1 MMGKVWQQ
9 YKASVLLLGGL
20 IIGGIAGV
28 VFGEKATVVQPL
40 GDLFLNLM
48 FVMLV
53 PLVFF
58 SISSAIANMNGMK
71 RLGKIMGSTFF
82 IFFATALVAAV
93 VGYIGVVLYNPIK
106 GIDVDSVKALMGTP
120 EASSTANMGLLE
132 RIVNTLTVPDFHL
145 LLSKSNMLQLI
156 VFSILVGVS
165 TSMANEAGKPVAKL
179 LASGNAVMMKM
190 VSVIMYYAPIGLGC
204 YFASVIGTLG
214 SKILGGYARSMILYV
229 VIAVIYYL
237 LFFSMYAF
245 IAGGKAGLKIYWRNI
260 APPSITAIATCSS
273 AASIPVNL
281 EYAKKMGITPDIAE
295 TVIPLGANTHK
306 DGSVIGGVI
315 KIAFLFGIFGK
326 EMTTPSAMV
335 TVILGAFLVG
345 AVMGAI
351 PGGGMI
357 AEMLIVN
364 IFGFPLEAVPVIVI
378 ISTIIDMP
386 ATLINSSGNL
396 ASGMLVTRIVEGK
409 NWLKDFLTDTP
420 A

>member
-1 MMGKVWQQ
+1 MGKVWQQ

-120 EASSTANMGLLE
+120 EASSTADMGLLE

-245 IAGGKAGLKIYWRNI
+245 IAGGKAGLKIYWSNI

>member
-1 MMGKVWQQ
+1 MGKVWQQ

-120 EASSTANMGLLE
+120 EASSTADMGLLE

-409 NWLKDFLTDTP
+409 NWLKDFLTDTL

>member
-1 MMGKVWQQ
+1 MGKVWQQ

-82 IFFATALVAAV
+82 IFFATALVAAI

-120 EASSTANMGLLE
+120 EASSTADMGLLE

>member
-1 MMGKVWQQ
+1 MGKVWQQ

-120 EASSTANMGLLE
+120 EASSTADMGLLE

-237 LFFSMYAF
+237 LFCSMYAF
-245 IAGGKAGLKIYWRNI
+245 IAGGKAVVNIYWRNI

>member
-1 MMGKVWQQ
+1 MGKVWQQ

-120 EASSTANMGLLE
+120 EASSTADMGLLE

-165 TSMANEAGKPVAKL
+165 TSMANEAGKSVAKL

>member
-1 MMGKVWQQ
+1 MGKVWQQ

-28 VFGEKATVVQPL
+28 VFGEKATAVQPL

-120 EASSTANMGLLE
+120 EASSTADMGLLE

>member
-1 MMGKVWQQ
+1 MGKVWQQ

-120 EASSTANMGLLE
+120 EASSTADMGLLE

-165 TSMANEAGKPVAKL
+165 TSMADEAGKPVAKL

-396 ASGMLVTRIVEGK
+396 ASGMLVARIVEGK

>member
-1 MMGKVWQQ
+1 MIGKVWQQ

-120 EASSTANMGLLE
+120 EASSTADMGLLE

>member
-1 MMGKVWQQ
+1 MGKVWQQ

-20 IIGGIAGV
+20 IIGGIAGA

-120 EASSTANMGLLE
+120 EASSTADMGLLE

-165 TSMANEAGKPVAKL
+165 TSLANEAGKPVAKL

-306 DGSVIGGVI
+306 DGSVIGCVI

-386 ATLINSSGNL
+386 ATLLNSSGNL

>member
-1 MMGKVWQQ
+1 MGKVWQQ

-120 EASSTANMGLLE
+120 EASSTADMGLLE

-214 SKILGGYARSMILYV
+214 SKILGGYARSLILYV

>member
-1 MMGKVWQQ
+1 MGKVWQQ

-120 EASSTANMGLLE
+120 EASSTEDMGLLE

>member
-1 MMGKVWQQ
+1 
-9 YKASVLLLGGL
+9 
-20 IIGGIAGV
+20 
-28 VFGEKATVVQPL
+28 
-40 GDLFLNLM
+40 
-48 FVMLV
+48 
-53 PLVFF
+53 
-58 SISSAIANMNGMK
+58 
-71 RLGKIMGSTFF
+71 
-82 IFFATALVAAV
+82 
-93 VGYIGVVLYNPIK
+93 
-106 GIDVDSVKALMGTP
+106 MGTP
-120 EASSTANMGLLE
+120 EASSTADMGLLE

-165 TSMANEAGKPVAKL
+165 TSMADEAGKPVAKL

>member
-120 EASSTANMGLLE
+120 EASSTADMGLLE

-165 TSMANEAGKPVAKL
+165 TSMADEAGKPVAKL

>member
-1 MMGKVWQQ
+1 MGKVWQQ

-120 EASSTANMGLLE
+120 EASSTADMGLLE

-386 ATLINSSGNL
+386 ATLLNSSGNL

>member
-1 MMGKVWQQ
+1 
-9 YKASVLLLGGL
+9 
-20 IIGGIAGV
+20 
-28 VFGEKATVVQPL
+28 
-40 GDLFLNLM
+40 
-48 FVMLV
+48 
-53 PLVFF
+53 
-58 SISSAIANMNGMK
+58 
-71 RLGKIMGSTFF
+71 
-82 IFFATALVAAV
+82 
-93 VGYIGVVLYNPIK
+93 
-106 GIDVDSVKALMGTP
+106 
-120 EASSTANMGLLE
+120 
-132 RIVNTLTVPDFHL
+132 
-145 LLSKSNMLQLI
+145 
-156 VFSILVGVS
+156 
-165 TSMANEAGKPVAKL
+165 MANEAGKPVAKL

>member
-1 MMGKVWQQ
+1 MGKVWQQ

-120 EASSTANMGLLE
+120 EASSTADMGFLE

-245 IAGGKAGLKIYWRNI
+245 FAGGKAGLKIYWRNI

>member
-1 MMGKVWQQ
+1 MIGKVWQQ

-120 EASSTANMGLLE
+120 EASSTADMGLLE

-315 KIAFLFGIFGK
+315 NIAFLFGIFGK

>member
-1 MMGKVWQQ
+1 MGKVWQQ

-120 EASSTANMGLLE
+120 EASSTADMGLLE

>member
-1 MMGKVWQQ
+1 MGKVWQQ

-58 SISSAIANMNGMK
+58 SISSAIVNMNGMK

-120 EASSTANMGLLE
+120 EASSTADMGLLE

>member
-1 MMGKVWQQ
+1 MGKVWQQ

-93 VGYIGVVLYNPIK
+93 VGYIGVILYNPIE

-120 EASSTANMGLLE
+120 EASSTADMGLLE